1 MSSTEHGRRTV
12 PTASPSSTPAIDS
25 ASSPGKPIPAMPWTR
40 LLRSSRPLRR
50 LLAGGVLAV
59 LAVAGATALIVV
71 QAHDSTIRRVM
82 SELETLDLL
91 LAETTSRSF
100 QTVDLILA
108 SLVDQLESEGV
119 TTSAAYERSKSGY
132 DTYEMLKAKATGVPQ
147 LDAITMIAADGRLIN
162 FSRYFPIPPVNVA
175 DRDYYGILKNDPD
188 GRSYLSTPVQNRGN
202 GEWTVYLAHRVSG
215 PSGEFV
221 GLVLGAISLNYFQN
235 LYQSLQIGGGSA
247 ISLWRRDGTLLA
259 RYPTLPLIG
268 ERPPIKS
275 FTEILR
281 QSDSGVYETPAA
293 IDGPARIVATRLLR
307 DYPVVVNV
315 TRTKEQALADWRRQ
329 AWITVAAGILCELA
343 FIAFLWGLA
352 RQFGAYEAFTTAL
365 AERNQA
371 IEARR
376 EAEARLNQA
385 QKMETLGQLT
395 GGIAHDFNNLLQ
407 AIGSALYLIEQKV
420 PKDGARSV
428 LATSVRLAAEAVERG
443 AALTQH
449 LLAFSRRQHLEPRPV
464 DVNALITG
472 MSGLLGRTLGGTVAI
487 GTALQDDLWPA
498 LVDPTQLEMALLN
511 LSVNAR
517 DAMPGGGTLCIA
529 TANLRAPATTK
540 DESTATGVPA
550 PPGDLPPGDYVGVS
564 VRDSGT
570 GMDEDV
576 AARAFEPFFTTKEIG
591 RGTGLG
597 LSMVH
602 GLSVQSGG
610 GVRLDSRP
618 GLGTT
623 VTIYLPRA
631 QAPSGAPR
639 ATDAAND
646 ATAGTPDVHVLLVD
660 DDTLVRQAVSALL
673 RQAGLRVAEASDTVE
688 ALAVLAGGEAIDLM
702 ISDIAMPGMNG
713 FQLAT
718 AARARRPNLPV
729 LLISGYAEPL
739 LDGGARL
746 EAGACVLNK
755 PFKPEQLLAEI
766 RALLP

>member
-1 MSSTEHGRRTV
+1 MNSTEQGRVTA
-12 PTASPSSTPAIDS
+12 PTAPPSPAPAVES
-25 ASSPGKPIPAMPWTR
+25 ARPTGMRWTQ
-40 LLRSSRPLRR
+40 LLRTSRPLQR
-50 LLAGGVLAV
+50 LLAGGILAV

-71 QAHDSTIRRVM
+71 QAHDSTLQRVK

-108 SLVDQLESEGV
+108 SIVDQLAAEGV
-119 TTSAAYERSKSGY
+119 TTSAEYEKSRSGY
-132 DTYEMLKAKATGVPQ
+132 NTYEILKAKATGVPQ

-175 DRDYYGILKNDPD
+175 DRDYYGALKNDPD

-221 GLVLGAISLNYFQN
+221 GLVLGAISLDYFQN
-235 LYQSLQIGGGSA
+235 LYESLQIGGGSA

-268 ERPPIKS
+268 ERPPIKT

-307 DYPVVVNV
+307 DYPIVVNV
-315 TRTKEQALADWRRQ
+315 TRTKGQALGDWHHQ
-329 AWITVAAGILCELA
+329 AWITIAAGMLCELA
-343 FIAFLWGLA
+343 LIAFLWGLA

-376 EAEARLNQA
+376 EAEARLNQS

-420 PKDGARSV
+420 PKDGARNV
-428 LATSVRLAAEAVERG
+428 LATSVRLATEAVERG
-443 AALTQH
+443 SALTQH

-464 DVNALITG
+464 DVNALIEG
-472 MSGLLGRTLGGTVAI
+472 MSGLLGRTLGGTVAV

-517 DAMPGGGTLCIA
+517 DAMPSGGSLRIA
-529 TANLRAPATTK
+529 TANLRAPAAGPAAWP
-540 DESTATGVPA
+540 ATDVPA

-564 VRDSGT
+564 VRDSGM

-631 QAPSGAPR
+631 EAPSSAPR
-639 ATDAAND
+639 KADSPD
-646 ATAGTPDVHVLLVD
+646 DVTAGTPDVQVLLVD
-660 DDTLVRQAVSALL
+660 DDVLVRQAVTALL
-673 RQAGLRVAEASDTVE
+673 LQAGLRVTEAPDTE
-688 ALAVLAGGEAIDLM
+688 QALAVLASNAPIDLM

-713 FQLAT
+713 FQLA
-718 AARARRPNLPV
+718 ASARARRPTLPV
-729 LLISGYAEPL
+729 LLMSGYAEPL
-739 LDGGARL
+739 LNGAAPL
-746 EAGACVLNK
+746 VPGACVLSK

>member
-1 MSSTEHGRRTV
+1 M
-12 PTASPSSTPAIDS
+12 TASGS
-25 ASSPGKPIPAMPWTR
+25 APHPGTSWIR

-50 LLAGGVLAV
+50 LLMGGVLGV

-71 QAHDSTIRRVM
+71 QSHDASFQRVK

-91 LAETTSRSF
+91 LAETTSRSI

-108 SLVDQLESEGV
+108 SIVDQLVAEGV
-119 TTSAAYERSKSGY
+119 TDSAAYERSRSGY
-132 DTYEMLKAKATGVPQ
+132 YTHEMLKAKVTGVPQ

-175 DRDYYGILKNDPD
+175 DRDYFDALKNDP
-188 GRSYLSTPVQNRGN
+188 GARPYLSAPVQNRGN

-215 PSGEFV
+215 PSGDFV
-221 GLVLGAISLNYFQN
+221 GLVLGGINLDYFQT

-247 ISLWRRDGTLLA
+247 ISLWRHDGTLLA
-259 RYPTLPLIG
+259 RHPTLPLVG
-268 ERPPIKS
+268 QRPPIRT
-275 FTEILR
+275 FTEVLR
-281 QSDSGVYETPAA
+281 QSESGVYETPAA

-307 DYPVVVNV
+307 DYPLVINV
-315 TRTKEQALADWRRQ
+315 TRTKGEALADWHRQ
-329 AWITVAAGILCELA
+329 AWITIAAGILCELA
-343 FIAFLWGLA
+343 LIAFLWGLA

-376 EAEARLNQA
+376 EAEARLSQS

-407 AIGSALYLIEQKV
+407 AIGSALYLIEQTI
-420 PKDGARSV
+420 PKDGARNV
-428 LATSVRLAAEAVERG
+428 LATSVRLAADAVERG
-443 AALTQH
+443 GALTRH

-464 DVNALITG
+464 DVNALIDG
-472 MSGLLGRTLGGTVAI
+472 MSGLLGRTLGGTVAV

-517 DAMPGGGTLCIA
+517 DAMPGGGTLCLA
-529 TANLRAPATTK
+529 TANRRAPAA
-540 DESTATGVPA
+540 ESDAPPETGVPA
-550 PPGDLPPGDYVGVS
+550 PPAELPPGDYVAVS

-631 QAPSGAPR
+631 EAPTSEPRGADAPD
-639 ATDAAND
+639 DAAV
-646 ATAGTPDVHVLLVD
+646 GPRDVHALLVD

-673 RQAGLRVAEASDTVE
+673 RQAGLRVTEAPDTAQ
-688 ALAVLAGGEAIDLM
+688 ALAALASGARIDLM
-702 ISDIAMPGMNG
+702 VSDIAMPGMNG
-713 FQLAT
+713 FQLAA
-718 AARARRPNLPV
+718 AARARRPNLPI
-729 LLISGYAEPL
+729 LLMSGYAEPL
-739 LDGGARL
+739 PDGGAPL
-746 EAGACVLNK
+746 EPRARVLKK
-755 PFKPEQLLAEI
+755 PFKPDQLLAEI
-766 RALLP
+766 RALLS